1 MLKSFLQKNKFLL
14 LKIFSLLV
22 VSAFLFS
29 FSSVNNPLNKSTEY
43 FIKNIFPEKSPDS
56 SIILI
61 RISSND
67 IETIGPWPIKRS
79 YYALLIRN
87 LKSLGVK
94 KIGLEVFLSARITSQ
109 SIYDKLLESEI
120 SDAKNVVLSSVA
132 GEIYL
137 KDGIYFTDSLSLPT
151 PKLLNDEIETGHI
164 NFYDINNFSIPAELI
179 SFNHIEKAF
188 AVQLTNTQPKNKK
201 FIVNIVSSWEKIK
214 SYSLLEFFEKVN
226 QNDDELRIFKDKI
239 VIIGITDNQI
249 SPQFSSAFD
258 NELPGV
264 ALHAFAID
272 NLLNNRY
279 YRDNLSKISA
289 IVFILLILLLIYLT
303 EKYKT
308 YSIRIYVIFFMAFL
322 IILIFLQEV
331 FYQKIEA
338 SFFIIG
344 FISTS
349 LIHLFQFYI
358 ESRKE
363 LNIAA
368 SEKEILKA
376 LLNKK
381 EEELLTLKTRAE
393 VSEHDS
399 AELLKTEILKL
410 QNEIQKLQE
419 NKEDSTQAEQIKSD
433 NAKLFFGIAYK
444 SKQMDEV
451 VELIRKAAP
460 TDSTILITGE
470 SGTGK
475 ELVANAIHKLSN
487 RASENFVVVNCA
499 ALTESLLESELF
511 GHVKGAFTGAVSD
524 KQGKFEAAD
533 KGTIFLDEIGE
544 TSENFQVKLLRVLQ
558 SGDIEKVG
566 ATVSKKVNVRVIAA
580 TNKNLFEL
588 VQQKKF
594 REDLYYRINVI
605 NIFIPPLRE
614 RKEDI
619 DVIVDYLLRNSET
632 EMSISVAALKALNE
646 NEWKGNV
653 RELES
658 VIKRA
663 IIFASS
669 EGRNII
675 QLRDLPE
682 SLTRAV
688 KTNIEDLVI
697 ESLRQKKFSHS
708 AISETA
714 KELGNINRTVVAENF
729 RGYSFKLFVE
739 NNFDESSTIKQI
751 ASSDDE
757 EILKRVRQKFN
768 TWIDNLNDDLKSI
781 NTNDFEKVKT
791 TFASKYKNLPQ
802 RFHIYLDE
810 VIKYLLNR
818 NS

>member
-14 LKIFSLLV
+14 LKFISLILI
-22 VSAFLFS
+22 STLLLS
-29 FSSVNNPLNKSTEY
+29 FGSINKSINHSTETI
-43 FIKNIFPEKSPDS
+43 IKNLLPEKSPDS

-61 RISSND
+61 KISSND

-79 YYALLIRN
+79 YYALLIKN

-109 SIYDKLLESEI
+109 SVYDKLLEAEI
-120 SDAKNVVLSSVA
+120 SNAGNVVLSSVA

-137 KDGIYFTDSLSLPT
+137 KNGVYFTDSLSLPT
-151 PKLLNDEIETGHI
+151 PRLINEQIPTGHI
-164 NFYDINNFSIPAELI
+164 NFLDSRDFVVPTELI
-179 SFNHIEKAF
+179 SFNQIEKAF
-188 AVQLTNTQPKNKK
+188 SVQLSGTQIKDKK
-201 FIVNIVSSWEKIK
+201 LLVNFVSSWEKIK
-214 SYSLLEFFEKVN
+214 SYSMLEFFNLLN
-226 QNDDELRIFKDKI
+226 QNDDVLKSFKDKI

-249 SPQFSSAFD
+249 SPQFSSSFD
-258 NELPGV
+258 SELPGV
-264 ALHAFAID
+264 ALHAFAVD
-272 NLLNNRY
+272 NLLSNRY
-279 YRDNLSKISA
+279 YRDDLSEISVV
-289 IVFILLILLLIYLT
+289 VFILSILVLMYLT
-303 EKYKT
+303 EKFNFSLTKF
-308 YSIRIYVIFFMAFL
+308 YVLFFIGFIIA
-322 IILIFLQEV
+322 IILLQEV
-331 FYQKIEA
+331 FYQKVEA
-338 SFFIIG
+338 SFFLLN
-344 FISTS
+344 FLAVVLVQ
-349 LIHLFQFYI
+349 LIQFYYQ
-358 ESRKE
+358 SRSE

-368 SEKEILKA
+368 SEKDVLKS
-376 LLNKK
+376 LLQKK
-381 EEELLTLKTRAE
+381 EEELSVLKSK
-393 VSEHDS
+393 SELSDKQTS
-399 AELLKTEILKL
+399 DLLKTEIIKL
-410 QNEIQKLQE
+410 QQEIQKLQE
-419 NKEDSTQAEQIKSD
+419 NKEDSATAEEIKVD
-433 NAKLFFGIAYK
+433 EAKFFFGIAYK
-444 SKQMDEV
+444 SSQMDEV
-451 VELIRKAAP
+451 VNLIKKAAP

-475 ELVANAIHKLSN
+475 ELVANAIHKLSS
-487 RASENFVVVNCA
+487 RADEKFVVVTCA
-499 ALTESLLESELF
+499 ALTETLLESELF

-533 KGTIFLDEIGE
+533 NGTIFLDEIGE

-558 SGDIEKVG
+558 TGDIEKVG
-566 ATVSKKVNVRVIAA
+566 AAIPKKVNVRVIAA
-580 TNKNLFEL
+580 TNKNLFDL

-594 REDLYYRINVI
+594 REDLYYRLNVI

-619 DVIVDYLLRNSET
+619 DVIVDYLLKNSGT
-632 EMSISVAALKALNE
+632 DIKISVAALKALNE

-663 IIFASS
+663 IIFATS
-669 EGRNII
+669 EKRNII

-682 SLTRAV
+682 SITRAV

-714 KELGNINRTVVAENF
+714 KELGSINRTVVAENF

-739 NNFDESSTIKQI
+739 NNFDEAVTIQQI
-751 ASSDDE
+751 ALTNDE
-757 EILKRVRQKFN
+757 EIVKRVKQKFN
-768 TWIDNLNDDLKSI
+768 IWIDNLNDDLKQL
-781 NTNDFEKVKT
+781 NTNEFEKVKAS
-791 TFASKYKNLPQ
+791 FSSKYKNLPQ

>member
-1 MLKSFLQKNKFLL
+1 MLISFLQKNIFLL
-14 LKIFSLLV
+14 LKIFSLII
-22 VSAFLFS
+22 VSAVLLS
-29 FSSVNNPLNKSTEY
+29 FSSFNNSLNKSTEY
-43 FIKNIFPEKSPDS
+43 FIKNLLPEKSPDS

-61 RISSND
+61 KISSND

-87 LKSLGVK
+87 LKLLGVK
-94 KIGLEVFLSARITSQ
+94 KTGLEIFLSARITSQ

-120 SDAKNVVLSSVA
+120 YNAKNVVLSSVA

-137 KDGIYFTDSLSLPT
+137 KDRNYFTDSLSLPT
-151 PKLLNDEIETGHI
+151 PKLLNDKIETGHI
-164 NFYDINNFSIPAELI
+164 NFYDINNFSIPVELI

-188 AVQLTNTQPKNKK
+188 AVQLTNSKPDHKK
-201 FIVNIVSSWEKIK
+201 IIVNIVSSWEKIK
-214 SYSLLEFFEKVN
+214 SYSLLEFFERVN
-226 QNDDELRIFKDKI
+226 QNDDELKIFKDKI

-258 NELPGV
+258 SQLPGV
-264 ALHAFAID
+264 ALHVFAVD

-279 YRDNLSKISA
+279 YRDNLSAISA
-289 IVFILLILLLIYLT
+289 LFFILLTFLLIYFT
-303 EKYKT
+303 EKYKS
-308 YSIRIYVIFFMAFL
+308 YSIRIYIIFFVAFVIML
-322 IILIFLQEV
+322 MLFQEV
-331 FYQKIEA
+331 FFQKIQA

-344 FISTS
+344 FISTA
-349 LIHLFQFYI
+349 LVHLAQFYI
-358 ESRKE
+358 ESSKE

-368 SEKEILKA
+368 SEKQILKS

-381 EEELLTLKTRAE
+381 EEELLALKTRAE
-393 VSEHDS
+393 SSEQDS
-399 AELLKTEILKL
+399 AEILKSEILKL

-419 NKEDSTQAEQIKSD
+419 NKEDSTEAEKIKTDS
-433 NAKLFFGIAYK
+433 AKLFFGIAYK
-444 SKQMDEV
+444 SNQIDEV
-451 VELIRKAAP
+451 VELIKKAAP

-511 GHVKGAFTGAVSD
+511 GHVKGAFTGAVAD

-566 ATVSKKVNVRVIAA
+566 ATVSKKVDVRVIAA
-580 TNKNLFEL
+580 TNKNLYEL
-588 VQQKKF
+588 VKQKKF

-619 DVIVDYLLRNSET
+619 EVIVDYLLKNSET
-632 EMSISVAALKALNE
+632 DMSISIAALKALKE
-646 NEWKGNV
+646 NDWKGNV

-658 VIKRA
+658 IIKRA
-663 IIFASS
+663 TIFASS

-675 QLRDLPE
+675 QLKDLPE
-682 SLTRAV
+682 SLSRAI

-697 ESLRQKKFSHS
+697 ESLRHKNFSHS

-729 RGYSFKLFVE
+729 RGFSFKLFVE

-751 ASSDDE
+751 ALSDDKE
-757 EILKRVRQKFN
+757 VLKRVRQKFY
-768 TWIDNLNDDLKSI
+768 TWIDNLNDDLKSL
-781 NTNDFEKVKT
+781 NTNDFEKVKI

-810 VIKYLLNR
+810 VIKYLLKK

>member
-1 MLKSFLQKNKFLL
+1 MLKNFLQKNKFLL
-14 LKIFSLLV
+14 LKIFSFIII
-22 VSAFLFS
+22 SAVLFS
-29 FSSVNNPLNKSTEY
+29 FSSFNNSLNKSTEY
-43 FIKNIFPEKSPDS
+43 FIKNLLPEKSPDS

-61 RISSND
+61 KISLKD

-87 LKSLGVK
+87 LKSLSVK
-94 KIGLEVFLSARITSQ
+94 KIGLEIFLSARITSQ

-120 SDAKNVVLSSVA
+120 YNAKNVVLSSVA

-137 KDGIYFTDSLSLPT
+137 KDRNYFTDSLSFPT
-151 PKLLNDEIETGHI
+151 PKLLNDKIETGHI
-164 NFYDINNFSIPAELI
+164 NFYDINNFSIPVELI

-188 AVQLTNTQPKNKK
+188 AAQLTNSKPDHKK
-201 FIVNIVSSWEKIK
+201 IIVNIVSSWEKIK
-214 SYSLLEFFEKVN
+214 SYSLLEFFERVN
-226 QNDDELRIFKDKI
+226 QNDDELKIFKDKI

-258 NELPGV
+258 SELPGV
-264 ALHAFAID
+264 ALHVFAVD

-279 YRDNLSKISA
+279 YRDNLSGFSA
-289 IVFILLILLLIYLT
+289 LFFILLIFLLIYFT
-303 EKYKT
+303 EKYKS
-308 YSIRIYVIFFMAFL
+308 YSMRIYIIFFVAFVIML
-322 IILIFLQEV
+322 MLFQEV
-331 FYQKIEA
+331 FFQKLQA

-344 FISTS
+344 FISTA
-349 LIHLFQFYI
+349 LVHLAQFYT

-368 SEKEILKA
+368 SEKEILKS

-381 EEELLTLKTRAE
+381 EEELLALKTKAA
-393 VSEHDS
+393 VSERDS
-399 AELLKTEILKL
+399 AELLKSEILKL

-419 NKEDSTQAEQIKSD
+419 NKEDSTEAEKMESD
-433 NAKLFFGIAYK
+433 SAKLFFGIAYK
-444 SKQMDEV
+444 SNQMEEV
-451 VELIRKAAP
+451 VELIKKAAP

-487 RASENFVVVNCA
+487 RASENFIVVNCA

-511 GHVKGAFTGAVSD
+511 GHVKGAFTGAVAD
-524 KQGKFEAAD
+524 KQGKFESAD

-566 ATVSKKVNVRVIAA
+566 ATVSNKVDVRVIAA
-580 TNKNLFEL
+580 TNKNLYEL
-588 VQQKKF
+588 VKQKKF

-619 DVIVDYLLRNSET
+619 DVIVDYLLKNSET
-632 EMSISVAALKALNE
+632 EMSISVAALKALKE
-646 NEWKGNV
+646 NDWKGNV

-675 QLRDLPE
+675 QLKDLPE
-682 SLTRAV
+682 SLSKAV
-688 KTNIEDLVI
+688 KTNLEDLVV
-697 ESLRQKKFSHS
+697 ESLRHKRFSHS
-708 AISETA
+708 AITETA

-729 RGYSFKLFVE
+729 RGFSFKLFVE

-751 ASSDDE
+751 ALSDDE
-757 EILKRVRQKFN
+757 EVLKRVKQKFY
-768 TWIDNLNDDLKSI
+768 TWIENLNDDLKSL
-781 NTNDFEKVKT
+781 NTNDFEKVKIA
-791 TFASKYKNLPQ
+791 FASKYKNLPQ

-810 VIKYLLNR
+810 VIKYLLKR

>member
-1 MLKSFLQKNKFLL
+1 MLKSFLQKNKFILVKL
-14 LKIFSLLV
+14 FSLII
-22 VSAFLFS
+22 VSAVLLS
-29 FSSVNNPLNKSTEY
+29 FGSINNSLNKSIEY

-61 RISSND
+61 KISSND
-67 IETIGPWPIKRS
+67 IETLGPWPIKRS

-87 LKSLGVK
+87 LNSLGVK
-94 KIGLEVFLSARITSQ
+94 KIGLEIFLSARITSQ

-120 SDAKNVVLSSVA
+120 SDAKNVVLSSLA

-137 KDGIYFTDSLSLPT
+137 KEKIYFTDSLSLPT

-164 NFYDINNFSIPAELI
+164 NFYDINNFSIPVELI

-188 AVQLTNTQPKNKK
+188 AVQLTNSQPKHKK
-201 FIVNIVSSWEKIK
+201 LIVNIVSSWEKIK
-214 SYSLLEFFEKVN
+214 SYSLLEFFEKVS
-226 QNDDELRIFKDKI
+226 QNDDELKIFKDKI
-239 VIIGITDNQI
+239 VIIGITDNQL

-264 ALHAFAID
+264 ALHAFAVD

-279 YRDNLSKISA
+279 YRDNISNISA
-289 IVFILLILLLIYLT
+289 LAFILLIFLLIYLT
-303 EKYKT
+303 EKYKI
-308 YSIRIYVIFFMAFL
+308 YSMRIYVIFFVAFVIML
-322 IILIFLQEV
+322 MLFQEV
-331 FYQKIEA
+331 FYQKLQA

-344 FISTS
+344 FILTASIQS
-349 LIHLFQFYI
+349 VQFYI

-368 SEKEILKA
+368 SEKEILKS

-381 EEELLTLKTRAE
+381 EEELLALKTRAE
-393 VSEHDS
+393 VSGQDS
-399 AELLKTEILKL
+399 TELLKSEILKL

-419 NKEDSTQAEQIKSD
+419 NKEDSTEAEKIQSGS
-433 NAKLFFGIAYK
+433 AKLFFGIAYK
-444 SKQMDEV
+444 SKQMDQV
-451 VELIRKAAP
+451 VELIKKTAP

-487 RASENFVVVNCA
+487 RASENFIVVNCA

-511 GHVKGAFTGAVSD
+511 GHVKGAFTGAIAD

-566 ATVSKKVNVRVIAA
+566 ATVSKKVDVRVIAA
-580 TNKNLFEL
+580 TNKNLYEL

-605 NIFIPPLRE
+605 NISIPPLRE

-619 DVIVDYLLRNSET
+619 DVIVDYLLKNSET
-632 EMSISVAALKALNE
+632 EMSISVAALKALKE
-646 NEWKGNV
+646 NDWKGNV

-658 VIKRA
+658 IIKRA

-675 QLRDLPE
+675 QLKDLPE
-682 SLTRAV
+682 SLSKAV
-688 KTNIEDLVI
+688 KTNLEDLVI
-697 ESLRQKKFSHS
+697 ESLRHKRFSHS

-729 RGYSFKLFVE
+729 RGFSFKLFVE

-751 ASSDDE
+751 ALSDDE
-757 EILKRVRQKFN
+757 EVLKRVKQKFY
-768 TWIDNLNDDLKSI
+768 TWIDNLNEDLKSL
-781 NTNDFEKVKT
+781 NTNDFEKVKI